1 MCIRDRL
8 VSYAHSGSEAS
19 LDSFTFDIL
28 ENSNLAVAGQTFS
41 IVISPVNDNPI
52 AGNDSFQ
59 VDEDDSLTGNV
70 ITNSDTDAENDILTA
85 MLVNGPTNADIFLLN
100 PDGSFTYTPVENFHG
115 TDTFEYQIADGNGGF
130 DTAIVVITVQSIN
143 DNPVAQSD
151 SIEIISGQDSNV
163 AGNVLLND
171 IDVDGDALM
180 AILVGSPANGTLSF
194 NADGNFVYTPNPG
207 FFGVDTFT
215 YLASD
220 GVETSATSVTI
231 SVSQDALIMPN
242 PPTISENEAVE
253 PTSTDDEEPL
263 LEEPSENP
271 SQNEEGEVEEDS
283 GSVAVNAIPTNR
295 LDHVPVL
302 NLTDQVEFQTE
313 GDSQNLLKLMTNR
326 RQARLVLGSLLANVS
341 SIQVNNDVAGAIELY
356 EFKNSVSGLQTI
368 FNAGFLFEEI
378 ASQIETDEL
387 FGDFALTI
395 GAVTGIGSLGYILW
409 TLRGGA
415 LMAVALTQ
423 LPSWR
428 MIDPLPILD
437 SYVSGAAGG
446 ADQEFD
452 DFFG

>member
-1 MCIRDRL
+1 M
-8 VSYAHSGSEAS
+8 
-19 LDSFTFDIL
+19 
-28 ENSNLAVAGQTFS
+28 
-41 IVISPVNDNPI
+41 
-52 AGNDSFQ
+52 
-59 VDEDDSLTGNV
+59 
-70 ITNSDTDAENDILTA
+70 
-85 MLVNGPTNADIFLLN
+85 VNGPTNADIFLLN

-180 AILVGSPANGTLSF
+180 AILVDSPANGTLTF

-231 SVSQDALIMPN
+231 SVSQDAVIMPN

-313 GDSQNLLKLMTNR
+313 GDSQDLLKLLTNR

-341 SIQVNNDVAGAIELY
+341 SIQVNNDVAGAIELD